1 MTWLKKLSA
10 PQLGYL
16 VAVLALALD
25 QGWKLTFLHGLG
37 WIRTL
42 AAPLPG
48 YDIQLLP
55 FFSIV
60 MVWNHGISYGL
71 LQADTGFERAI
82 LAVFALGVT
91 GILIWWLR
99 GIKDTRLAVSLGL
112 IIGGALGNVIDRI
125 LYGAVADFFYLHTF
139 DRSTGWYVF
148 NLADTAVVIGVA
160 IMALDLVISEW
171 RSRTRG
177 PKEDQT

>member
-1 MTWLKKLSA
+1 MTWLKARTA

-25 QGWKLTFLHGLG
+25 QAWKVTFLHILG
-37 WIRTL
+37 WIETL
-42 AAPLPG
+42 SGATPRP
-48 YDIQLLP
+48 DIEILP

-60 MVWNHGISYGL
+60 MVWNKGISYGL
-71 LQADTGFERAI
+71 LQADTGFERTL
-82 LAVFALGVT
+82 LAVFAIGVT
-91 GILIWWLR
+91 GFLIWWLQ
-99 GIKDTRLAVSLGL
+99 GIKDTRLALSLGL

-148 NLADTAVVIGVA
+148 NIADTAVVIGVA
-160 IMALDLVISEW
+160 IMVLDLVIGEW
-171 RSRTRG
+171 RARTRT
-177 PKEDQT
+177 KEDRT